1 MIFPLGLS
9 RLDFLLL
16 LFPTRHFAPKHFF
29 SPGEGR
35 GGKER
40 DGGTGIPDPA
50 QETGPVAFYSF
61 LGEREESYGFAFP
74 KKGAKNKFLTK
85 SRKKKGHYERK
96 VIALRVFQQEKG
108 WKYYEVQKGGQRKR
122 TGHFSV
128 LPPKGR
134 AERSP
139 IRETLLGRVVT
150 SN

>member
-1 MIFPLGLS
+1 MIFSLGLS

-29 SPGEGR
+29 FAWG

-85 SRKKKGHYERK
+85 SRKKR
-96 VIALRVFQQEKG
+96 VI
-108 WKYYEVQKGGQRKR
+108 
-122 TGHFSV
+122 T
-128 LPPKGR
+128 
-134 AERSP
+134 
-139 IRETLLGRVVT
+139 
-150 SN
+150 